1 MSDIID
7 SSSGT
12 IGFLTQP
19 VSLERSIA
27 KLTVKLSVA
36 ENCII
41 DSVKIGGVPTV
52 LPLAAAVLLGEET
65 PTTYPTTATTVIN
78 YPYETTATV
87 SSGDGSEEHPYTWT
101 WYLPCNLKGTT
112 TTTSQLDKTKDA
124 PAGAT
129 YIAIYATN
137 SDTGD
142 RSIFT
147 LYPGADLIKDYN
159 LKSNHHYT
167 YHFTLDGCGVEG
179 DEKDSREQVIETV
192 DYAKEDY
199 SNCYMLHPN
208 AAGGKAREYRIPIG
222 RINDYWKD
230 TKTDGY
236 GKNPANGLEEGES
249 WYAGVLWSDL
259 AEEVMSGITVTPS
272 GTYKDKPKKD
282 YFTVEIPAG
291 TPNGNFVVAVK
302 DVSGSILWS
311 WHLWVTDYDPDTWL
325 ATKPSVAAKKSYDV
339 TGGKVDSYGGTMW
352 ESESGALYGKVMM
365 DRNLGALEASTPTCT
380 PASETSLGQLYY
392 QFGRKDPFPASLD
405 GTSTLMLDG
414 TGQFPVPAAGQVT
427 IATSVNNPTT
437 FYTSSGDWTSD
448 AQEPTYLWN
457 DPSVSITSSTKSI
470 YDPCPAGWRVPL
482 NGAWNDFSTATTF
495 WQDSPAGRKYNTTV
509 FYATAGSRLNN
520 SGDQSL
526 IYVGVGGDYWSATPL
541 SSANG
546 RSLGFNKKDVSPQ
559 YNYSRANGFAV
570 RCSQR

>member
-52 LPLAAAVLLGEET
+52 LPLAGAVLLDEESLT
-65 PTTYPTTATTVIN
+65 SYPPTATAVIS
-78 YPYETTATV
+78 YPQETIATA

-124 PAGAT
+124 PTGAT
-129 YIAIYATN
+129 YIKIYATN

-142 RSIFT
+142 RSIFR
-147 LYPGADLIKDYN
+147 LYPGADLVKDYN

-179 DEKDSREQVIETV
+179 DVEDSREQVIKAEVIDHTLET
-192 DYAKEDY
+192 DD
-199 SNCYMLHPN
+199 SNCYMLHPDVT
-208 AAGGKAREYRIPIG
+208 GGKARSYKIPIA
-222 RINDYWKD
+222 RINDYW
-230 TKTDGY
+230 TGQQDGY
-236 GKNPANGLEEGES
+236 GKLSSAPLTAGTT
-249 WYAGVLWSDL
+249 WYASVLWSDMT
-259 AEEVMSGITVTPS
+259 EITTATPIAVS
-272 GTYKDKPKKD
+272 GTYTGDRKKD

-291 TPNGNFVVAVK
+291 TQPGNFVVQVK
-302 DVSGSILWS
+302 NASGTTLWS

-325 ATKPSVAAKKSYDV
+325 ATNPSVAAYTSYDV
-339 TGGKVDSYGGTMW
+339 IGGKVDSYRGTMW
-352 ESESGALYGKVMM
+352 ESESGALDGKVMM
-365 DRNLGALEASTPTCT
+365 DRNLGQSSSTT
-380 PASETSLGQLYY
+380 GNNLYY
-392 QFGRKDPFPASLD
+392 QFGRKDPFPTSLD

-414 TGQFPVPAAGQVT
+414 AVS

-437 FYTSSGDWTSD
+437 FYIKSSNWTSD
-448 AQEPTYLWN
+448 AQELTYLWN
-457 DPSVSITSSTKSI
+457 DPNVPINSGAKSF
-470 YDPCPAGWRVPL
+470 YDPCPVGWRLPL
-482 NGAWNDFSTATTF
+482 KGTWDDFSTGTF
-495 WQDSPAGRKYNTTV
+495 AWQDSPAPAGIVYNDRV
-509 FYATAGSRLNN
+509 FYAMAGYRFSSTGKL
-520 SGDQSL
+520 DF
-526 IYVGVGGDYWSATPL
+526 VGSYGCYWSASP
-541 SSANG
+541 SSSTFG
-546 RSLGFNKKDVSPQ
+546 QFLIFFSPILNPQ
-559 YNYSRANGFAV
+559 SSSNRAFGQTI
-570 RCSQR
+570 RCSQE